1 MIIVKSSSDKNLA
14 LGSILVRLIIPQI
27 TRFNRRC
34 RSNHLFEAM
43 SLGVRLLQSNCLF
56 RSRVRLISIFL
67 MLTGFAPLKLIDSKM
82 DAVMKSDCNLVFE
95 CHPIRLSFGLNS
107 ILTN

>member
-1 MIIVKSSSDKNLA
+1 
-14 LGSILVRLIIPQI
+14 
-27 TRFNRRC
+27 
-34 RSNHLFEAM
+34 
-43 SLGVRLLQSNCLF
+43 
-56 RSRVRLISIFL
+56 

-107 ILTN
+107 ILTNWLNMLFDNYLNGFF